1 MSKVYTFNKTTIG
14 HLHVM
19 REIPCEDYSLSYS
32 DENGRYHIAIV
43 ADGHGSE
50 ECFRSSVGS
59 KAVCEVSLAYL
70 KEFADSIVGSEI
82 TEERFYRDVFTN
94 SRYSQMTV
102 RRLTDSII
110 AGWHDSVCGYHELN
124 PVTEDEW
131 TKLNE
136 KYDPDKVQRI
146 TENVEHIYGTTLM
159 AALALPGCLLLIHQG
174 DGRIDVFYRDGRVDQ
189 PVPWDV
195 RCEDTATTS
204 MCDTDVTTS
213 IRHKIINLR
222 ETPVVACY
230 LGCDGVEDA
239 YRDSHGN
246 LGSTHCFMGGV
257 HTFYKY
263 LTCRLLDASKEE
275 FEQYLEEFL
284 PEFSANGI
292 FTRAGSGDDVSVA
305 GIVDLEAIEN
315 LKQQFETDIKLY
327 SLEEELFWKED
338 ELRGKTRKHGI
349 LQRRMEDAKAV
360 VDTLS
365 SELQKIV
372 IAQNDLQSKRELL
385 LEQTEKA
392 KAELDQYKQEAEA
405 EAGSFEDE
413 VVSNSLRS
421 HMRLLGLT
429 LQEIYDRIANG
440 VNQLEARYRKLLE
453 KLVEYDANIQNLQN
467 DQVIK
472 SAELDVANQ
481 AYADAKANFEE
492 YDDKYRQI
500 ESECQTIRQMI
511 GSI

>member
-1 MSKVYTFNKTTIG
+1 MSKAYTFNKTTIG

-32 DENGRYHIAIV
+32 DESGRYHIAIV

-59 KAVCEVSLAYL
+59 KAVCEVALAYL
-70 KEFADSIVGSEI
+70 KEFAESIVESEI
-82 TEERFYRDVFTN
+82 TEERFYQDVFTN
-94 SRYSQMTV
+94 LRYSQMTV

-124 PVTEDEW
+124 SVTEDEW

-136 KYDPDKVQRI
+136 KYDPGKVQKI

-159 AALALPGCLLLIHQG
+159 AALALPGCLLIIHQG
-174 DGRIDVFYRDGRVDQ
+174 DGRIDVFYGDGRVEQ
-189 PVPWDV
+189 PVPWDI
-195 RCEDTATTS
+195 RCQDTTTTS
-204 MCDTDVTTS
+204 MCDADVTSS

-239 YRDSHGN
+239 YRDSHGD

-263 LTCRLLDASKEE
+263 LTCKLLDTSKEE
-275 FEQYLEEFL
+275 FEQYLESFL

-292 FTRAGSGDDVSVA
+292 FTRCGSGDDVSVA
-305 GIVDLEAIEN
+305 GIVDLEAIESF
-315 LKQQFETDIKLY
+315 KQQFEADIKSY

-349 LQRRMEDAKAV
+349 LKRRMEEAKAT

-385 LEQTEKA
+385 FEKTEEA
-392 KAELDQYKQEAEA
+392 KAELEQYKKEAKE

-413 VVSNSLRS
+413 IVSNSLRS

-453 KLVEYDANIQNLQN
+453 KLVEYDAEIQKLQTN
-467 DQVIK
+467 QVK
-472 SAELDVANQ
+472 VSAELDAANQ
-481 AYADAKANFEE
+481 AYTDAKANFDE

-500 ESECQTIRQMI
+500 EKECKTIRKMME
-511 GSI
+511 SD